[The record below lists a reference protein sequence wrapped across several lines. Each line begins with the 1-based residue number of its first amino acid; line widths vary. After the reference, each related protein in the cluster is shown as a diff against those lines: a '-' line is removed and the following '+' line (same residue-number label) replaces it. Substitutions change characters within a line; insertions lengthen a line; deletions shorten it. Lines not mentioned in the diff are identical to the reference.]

1 MEVIKYSDFLI
12 LEAKKQKEEVEQAIL
27 DMLDKKPEVE
37 TSKWWPNE
45 KGIYS
50 QGGIFKHLKDRFSDN
65 QVTGALGD
73 LGSKVKHISVKNS
86 EYKGS
91 YPYYFVGSSDEANKI
106 KAKYEEE
113 DKGKQ
118 KDKPVAKKP
127 VAKEKPK
134 PKRVSPSAKSP
145 VKKKEKKK

>member
-1 MEVIKYSDFLI
+1 MGVVKYSDFLI
-12 LEAKKQKEEVEQAIL
+12 LEAKKQKEEVEQGIL
-27 DMLDKKPEVE
+27 GMLDKKPEVE

-50 QGGIFKHLKDRFSDN
+50 QAGIIRYFKDRFTDS
-65 QVTGALGD
+65 QISGALND
-73 LGSKVKHISVKNS
+73 LGSKIKHINVKNS
-86 EYKGS
+86 EYKS
-91 YPYYFVGSSDEANKI
+91 NYPYYFVGLSSDEANKI

-113 DKGKQ
+113 DKEKL
-118 KDKPVAKKP
+118 KAKPAAKKP

-134 PKRVSPSAKSP
+134 RVSPSTKSP

>member
-45 KGIYS
+45 KCIYS
-50 QGGIFKHLKDRFSDN
+50 QGGIVKYLKDKFSDS

-86 EYKGS
+86 EYKSS
-91 YPYYFVGSSDEANKI
+91 YPYYFTGLSADEANKV

-134 PKRVSPSAKSP
+134 RVSPSSKSP